1 MNYKSQTDQDHPPSS
16 RPHLIRHPSKF
27 LDLLDRTNITLMRL
41 DPLSISLQLRVFG
54 RVELVAGRDD
64 GVRHQDVGGGQRG
77 AAQVL
82 AVVWG
87 RGQLRLE
94 EAEVRG
100 EVVVQVEVVDFVGD
114 AAGDG
119 LDEEGDGGLA
129 DVCQDG

>member
-1 MNYKSQTDQDHPPSS
+1 
-16 RPHLIRHPSKF
+16 
-27 LDLLDRTNITLMRL
+27 MRL
-41 DPLSISLQLRVFG
+41 DPLSVSLQLRVFG

-77 AAQVL
+77 AAH
-82 AVVWG
+82 VVWG